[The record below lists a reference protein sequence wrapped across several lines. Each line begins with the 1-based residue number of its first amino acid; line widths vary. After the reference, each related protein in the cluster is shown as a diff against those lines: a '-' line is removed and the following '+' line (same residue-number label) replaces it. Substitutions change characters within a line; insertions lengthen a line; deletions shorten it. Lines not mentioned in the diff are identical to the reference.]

1 MKPGVAGSVCF
12 LVVVTLCGLLAPFL
26 ASSDGGL
33 LVSHDPNQVSLSER
47 FLPPGGAHPLGTD
60 DLGRD
65 VASRMIHGA
74 RIPIQVG
81 LACGLMSL
89 LIGSLLGAAGAF
101 FGGVAD
107 WMVLRMTETVLCFPF
122 LFIALAAAGFFDPSV
137 SVIVGTVVLV
147 SWPAEARIVRGE
159 VIRLRRSELAAAAT
173 ASGAK
178 PLRVLLRHLVP
189 NAITP
194 AIVSASFGA
203 AGAIGA
209 ESALSFLGL
218 GVQPPQASWGTILG
232 SSEGWMRSAWWI
244 GAWPALAIFLTILSI
259 HILAEEARDRIDPRT
274 RTASGS

>member
-1 MKPGVAGSVCF
+1 MKPGVAASISF
-12 LVVVTLCGLLAPFL
+12 LLVVTLSGLLAPLL
-26 ASSDGGL
+26 ASSEGGL
-33 LVSHDPNQVSLSER
+33 LVSHDPNQVSLGKR
-47 FLPPGGAHPLGTD
+47 FLPPGGQHPLGTD
-60 DLGRD
+60 ELGRD

-81 LACGLMSL
+81 VACGLMSL
-89 LIGSLLGAAGAF
+89 LVGSLLGAVGGF
-101 FGGVAD
+101 FGGMAD
-107 WMVLRMTETVLCFPF
+107 WTVLRMTETVLCFPF

-159 VIRLRRSELAAAAT
+159 VIRLRGSELTAAAI
-173 ASGAK
+173 ASGAR
-178 PLRVLLRHLVP
+178 PSRVLLRHLVP

-203 AGAIGA
+203 AGAIAA

-232 SSEGWMRSAWWI
+232 SSQESMRSAWWL

-274 RTASGS
+274 RAATGS